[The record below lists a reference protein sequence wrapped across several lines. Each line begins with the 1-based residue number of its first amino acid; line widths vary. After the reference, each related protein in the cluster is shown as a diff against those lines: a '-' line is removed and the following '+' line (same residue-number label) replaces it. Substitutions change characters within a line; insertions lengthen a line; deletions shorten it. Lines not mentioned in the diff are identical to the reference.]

1 MRLYEFEG
9 KKAFRLYN
17 IPVPEG
23 RVCENNDDAIE
34 TAKEIGFPV
43 MVKAQVLKGGRGK
56 AGGIKVADDENSL
69 KDTLKTM
76 KEKKVCG
83 EKVEKF
89 LVEKK
94 LNVREEYYIGI
105 TIDEIKK
112 KNVLLF
118 GKGGVDVE
126 AEPEGIKKI
135 HIDPFV
141 GLQPFLAKTLISKN
155 GVKGKILLKMS
166 DIAVKLYKLY
176 TEMDCVLAEI
186 NPLIL
191 TEEGAVFAGDAR
203 LEIDD
208 DATGRQENNLN
219 KLRIPVREEKT
230 REPTPLE
237 LEARRID
244 RIDHRGV
251 AGRVVEF
258 DGDIALI
265 IGGGGAS
272 LTVFDAILRYGG
284 KPANYCEI
292 GGNPTVKK
300 VQKLTELLMKKK
312 GIKALG
318 VITNVLSNT
327 RVDLVARGV
336 IKGLL
341 NSGVELKKFPVI
353 FRVPGSWEEEGFRIL
368 EKYGIKYFTREHT
381 MEESAKYLVEM
392 VKKNGDTG

>member
-9 KKAFRLYN
+9 KRVFKLYH

-23 RVCENNDDAIE
+23 DVCRTLEEAVEI
-34 TAKEIGFPV
+34 AHKIGFPV
-43 MVKAQVLKGGRGK
+43 MVKAQSLKGGRGK
-56 AGGIKVADDENSL
+56 AGGIKSAEDENSVRSAF
-69 KDTLKTM
+69 M
-76 KEKKVCG
+76 EIREKGILG
-83 EKVEKF
+83 EKVENF
-89 LVEKK
+89 LIEKK
-94 LNVREEYYIGI
+94 LNVKEEFYLGI
-105 TIDEIKK
+105 TIDEIRKR
-112 KNVLLF
+112 NLLLF
-118 GKGGVDVE
+118 GKGGIEVE
-126 AEPEGIKKI
+126 EGAKEIERVHI
-135 HIDPFV
+135 HPLIGVQPFV
-141 GLQPFLAKTLISKN
+141 AKTLISRK
-155 GVKGKILLKMS
+155 GIKGKVLLKIS
-166 DIAVKLYKLY
+166 EIAVKLYRLY
-176 TEMDCVLAEI
+176 TEMDCILAEI

-191 TEEGAVFAGDAR
+191 TEEEEIFAGDAR
-203 LEIDD
+203 IEIDD
-208 DATGRQENNLN
+208 DATGRQEENLR
-219 KLRIPVREEKT
+219 KLGIPIREEKA
-230 REPTPLE
+230 REPTPME
-237 LEARRID
+237 IEARKID

-272 LTVFDAILRYGG
+272 LTVFDAILRFGG

-341 NSGVELKKFPVI
+341 NSGIDPKKFPVI

-381 MEESAKYLVEM
+381 MEEAAKYLVEM
-392 VKKNGDTG
+392 VKKNGNSC